1 MDTIHRRC
9 AGLDVHKQSVQVC
22 VRLMDE
28 SGRVE
33 ESIRRFGTT
42 TRELLALYDW
52 LSECRVTHVA
62 MESTGVYWK
71 PVWNILESG
80 FELLLANARHIKNVP
95 GRKTDVKDCQWI
107 AQLLQHGLLN
117 ASFVP
122 RVQQREWRDAMSRPE
137 NARAVESRRATAG

>member
-1 MDTIHRRC
+1 MDTIYRRC
-9 AGLDVHKQSVQVC
+9 AGLDVHKETVQVC
-22 VRLMDE
+22 VRLMDD
-28 SGRVE
+28 SGLVT

-52 LSECRVTHVA
+52 LSECQVTHVA

-95 GRKTDVKDCQWI
+95 GRRTASGSPNCCSTDCS
-107 AQLLQHGLLN
+107 AP
-117 ASFVP
+117 ASCP
-122 RVQQREWRDAMSRPE
+122 
-137 NARAVESRRATAG
+137 ARSNGSGAT